1 MSLFPPKTDKRV
13 LLHMLDLSGLCETVS
28 LAELFLAQGF
38 DCRMVGQ
45 ILVHIVFLRLVNE
58 VIALEVAMHRC
69 F

>member
-1 MSLFPPKTDKRV
+1 
-13 LLHMLDLSGLCETVS
+13 MLDLSGLCETVS